1 MRCPH
6 CNYNSFAH
14 LRRCKKCGG
23 ELHEVR
29 TRPGALADKSVAGE
43 TSSAEDYPPEVI
55 PTPEA
60 RLDTASTSAA
70 KRGPKVELEGES
82 EAGSE
87 ANAPRPRSA
96 RAFAPEDFFL
106 AWKLETLEAE
116 TDTPAA
122 AKPPAIVLRR
132 FIASVVDIAA
142 ILGVWFLFY
151 TLEYKLLWEPSTQFF
166 APLLSDPRIRGGFY
180 LLFVLIALGYFSIFH
195 YVSGETPGK
204 ILTQIRVVSVDGA
217 PLSLAQVLLRTC
229 GGFISALCLGCGY
242 MAIWFSA
249 SRRGWNDLLADTEVI
264 GNAEGE
270 LED

>member
-14 LRRCKKCGG
+14 LRSCKKCGG
-23 ELHEVR
+23 ELHEVHP
-29 TRPGALADKSVAGE
+29 RPSALADRSVAAE
-43 TSSAEDYPPEVI
+43 TSITEGYPSEVI
-55 PTPEA
+55 PIPEA
-60 RLDTASTSAA
+60 RLEAA
-70 KRGPKVELEGES
+70 PESEAKHGLKVELEGES
-82 EAGSE
+82 EAGPE
-87 ANAPRPRSA
+87 VNAPRSRSA
-96 RAFAPEDFFL
+96 QIFAPEDFFV
-106 AWKLETLEAE
+106 AWELETLEPD

-151 TLEYKLLWEPSTQFF
+151 TLEYKLLWEPSAQFF
-166 APLLSDPRIRGGFY
+166 APLLSEPRIRGGFY

-264 GNAEGE
+264 GSAEGE